1 MKYIKLYEAFESQVI
16 TNTLKFLTKKIG
28 QDTAN
33 YFSND
38 IKRLMNQYNIPIS
51 RIKEDDLQYLRT
63 SKAIKVKSNEP
74 VNNNY
79 DIYCIKYW
87 FSLEKGFLGKTA
99 TGNLTT
105 PYVRLENDYSDKN
118 KKFSEDQF
126 NYIKDDLG
134 ITKGKLSSVLN
145 YRDLKTGD
153 DVLAIFGGY
162 SNSTKVSVG
171 KVFIDTQNYNTIF
184 VYNNDRND
192 GVNVYGDQPTFAQDY
207 QYTWRLGRDNEN
219 NGDIITDGDH
229 FRLHLYIKDNRQ
241 LRYENKTIKS
251 KHKANLA
258 DFNKPLNNSG
268 YIIDWTIHNQN
279 IIENAIEKSDF
290 AIIVYMDK
298 LLSLPSRNV
307 IQSSRRDARKGAV
320 ALMSDYDI
328 KQININNYTTKLVAK
343 YGLHKDAEDFSKLN
357 KVVNSIMCNKFIMFN
372 LYLDKTMGS
381 LNNLI
386 NQLYNLVNEDES
398 DKEYYFNNVLSVFK
412 NSRDRSTDIN
422 QLYKSNL
429 NIIFT
434 SGDENLITII
444 KRLLNLGE
452 KINKY
457 IESVDIE
464 NIHDIIMIKYKLKT
478 IESFILDGKHKLSTP
493 YNDVLNSFDESNK
506 SMNRYVGYCDGAT
519 DEFVYSMERL
529 DIIEKFVNSLLK

>member
-16 TNTLKFLTKKIG
+16 TSTLKFLTKKIG

-38 IKRLMNQYNIPIS
+38 IKRLMSQYNIPIS

-118 KKFSEDQF
+118 KKFSEGQF

-153 DVLAIFGGY
+153 DVLVIFGDNN

-171 KVFIDTQNYNTIF
+171 KVFIDTQNFNTIF

-192 GVNVYGDQPTFAQDY
+192 GVTVYGDQPTFAQDY
-207 QYTWRLGRDNEN
+207 QYTWRLGRDDEN
-219 NGDIITDGDH
+219 NGNIITDGDH
-229 FRLHLYIKDNRQ
+229 FRLHLYTKDNRQ

-258 DFNKPLNNSG
+258 DFNKPLNDSG
-268 YIIDWTIHNQN
+268 DIIDWTVHNQN
-279 IIENAIEKSDF
+279 MIENAIEKSDF

-298 LLSLPSRNV
+298 LLLLPSRNV

-328 KQININNYTTKLVAK
+328 KQININNYISRLINKFGIEKETI
-343 YGLHKDAEDFSKLN
+343 DFSKLGN
-357 KVVNSIMCNKFIMFN
+357 LVNSINCHKFI
-372 LYLDKTMGS
+372 
-381 LNNLI
+381 LI
-386 NQLYNLVNEDES
+386 NMYSRNNTSALSNIIDPIYRLITEPEYDQ
-398 DKEYYFNNVLSVFK
+398 EYYFNRVISEFNNYKKACNQYTKIYKENLDKVL
-412 NSRDRSTDIN
+412 N
-422 QLYKSNL
+422 
-429 NIIFT
+429 
-434 SGDENLITII
+434 SGDEKLITIVERALKI
-444 KRLLNLGE
+444 GE
-452 KINKY
+452 NINNY
-457 IESVDIE
+457 IVSTDIE
-464 NIHDIIMIKYKLKT
+464 NIHDLLGIRYKLDT
-478 IESFILDGKHKLSTP
+478 IFNFIFDPKNKLSTCHI
-493 YNDVLNSFDESNK
+493 DVLGNFETG
-506 SMNRYVGYCDGAT
+506 SMKKYISYCDGA
-519 DEFVYSMERL
+519 DEEYDVTMEKL
-529 DIIEKFVNSLLK
+529 DIVERFINSMLK